1 MESGKTMW
9 KAKLR
14 SGKKKKKQK
23 KVSLVKE
30 DLTVKQ
36 SGNRSDWPMFT
47 VSDSRGKCK
56 EFIVPVTIMAKLWTW
71 NLTLGLLQL

>member
-1 MESGKTMW
+1 MW

-14 SGKKKKKQK
+14 SGKKKKKQQ

-30 DLTVKQ
+30 DLRVKQ

-47 VSDSRGKCK
+47 VSDCRGKCK
-56 EFIVPVTIMAKLWTW
+56 EFIVPVTIILMTKLWTW